1 MRKTLGLAATLVIAL
16 SCGPIRAQPAP
27 PAAGEHI
34 TRAQIERM
42 FAELEVRPGFFPK
55 GNLRW
60 SYYFLGTD
68 RAKLEKAAEQLMAQ
82 GYTLVGIEP
91 VQRGIRTS
99 PTRGSFMSSAWSTI
113 PRTPCWRAMRS
124 STRLPPN
131 KGWSATTVSRRRPA
145 SS

>member
-1 MRKTLGLAATLVIAL
+1 VKKTLGLAATLVIAL
-16 SCGPIRAQPAP
+16 SCGPIQAQPAP

-60 SYYFLGTD
+60 SYFFLGTD

-91 VQRGIRTS
+91 VQTGI
-99 PTRGSFMSSAWSTI
+99 PNI
-113 PRTPCWRAMRS
+113 PDTWELHVE
-124 STRLPPN
+124 RLEHHTADTLLARDEAFYAFAAQQGLERYDGVEAAPG
-131 KGWSATTVSRRRPA
+131 K
-145 SS
+145 